1 MGTTNPATRAM
12 DSLHAA
18 TVVYSIAPVH
28 QAVLTDHCSGM
39 ISGKDAIANPK
50 RVTHCIHLIENIAM
64 QLIVQPCV
72 NLHFFHEITSCI
84 FAEKSSFY
92 LLLLSKMSALF
103 IIIDEFVSSQL

>member
-18 TVVYSIAPVH
+18 MVVYSISPV
-28 QAVLTDHCSGM
+28 QKAILTDHCCGM
-39 ISGKDAIANPK
+39 ISGKYAITNPE

-64 QLIVQPCV
+64 QLIVQLCV

-84 FAEKSSFY
+84 FAEKVPFIYCEFTFY
-92 LLLLSKMSALF
+92 NY
-103 IIIDEFVSSQL
+103 

>member
-28 QAVLTDHCSGM
+28 QAILTDHCSGM

-84 FAEKSSFY
+84 FAEKVPFIYCYY
-92 LLLLSKMSALF
+92 LKMSALF